1 MKKFISVMLVF
12 AVVASLMSVCG
23 FAADA
28 ADVVGSANEMF
39 NKIAESFA
47 SYVDPIAEEYN
58 CSAGDFIFDTGL
70 NGFFGSID
78 GIFESICVG
87 IVELVETIE
96 NLFK

>member
-1 MKKFISVMLVF
+1 MKKFISVLLVF
-12 AVVASLMSVCG
+12 AAVASLMSVCG
-23 FAADA
+23 FAAD

-39 NKIAESFA
+39 NKIAEAYADFVGPI
-47 SYVDPIAEEYN
+47 VDEYN

-78 GIFESICVG
+78 AFFESICVG

-96 NLFK
+96 NLF

>member
-1 MKKFISVMLVF
+1 VLAF

-28 ADVVGSANEMF
+28 DVVGSANGMLNDLVEAYADF
-39 NKIAESFA
+39 VGPI
-47 SYVDPIAEEYN
+47 VDEYN

-78 GIFESICVG
+78 EFFESICVG
-87 IVELVETIE
+87 IVELVATIE